1 MVKYRA
7 LKGVLMTSFGEEHYI
22 VKARRLDVNKENSV
36 IAVNGVAAFY
46 WEQLGEPKTAGEL
59 LDALASEYSVS
70 DPECARGDLERLL
83 GEWLAGGYIDKI
95 EE

>member
-1 MVKYRA
+1 MTKYRA
-7 LKGVLMTSFGEEHYI
+7 KRGVLATSFGD
-22 VKARRLDVNKENSV
+22 ARYLVRAKKLDPEGENRV
-36 IAVNGVAAFY
+36 IGMNGAAAFY

-59 LDALASEYSVS
+59 LDALSSEYSVS